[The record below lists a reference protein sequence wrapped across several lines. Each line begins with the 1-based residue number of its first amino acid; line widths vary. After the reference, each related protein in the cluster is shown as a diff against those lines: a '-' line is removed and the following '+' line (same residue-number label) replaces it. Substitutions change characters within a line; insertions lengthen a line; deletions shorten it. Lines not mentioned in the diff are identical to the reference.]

1 MRNGLNDVANISTIG
16 MQVAESH
23 DLKASVVYKCVV
35 DKIKDIY
42 FTSFGITTEED
53 SIPADLSNQEARE
66 RFLTDKINRMWS
78 NMQIYKNQEN
88 FNKLLGATA
97 IKTFGDFLQECLA
110 CMKWGGYVNSS
121 DQFPDKVKDF
131 LREKS
136 ITPIYRSVSET
147 LKIVPYDENGDALRL
162 GIQGDR
168 PSGFRSIYILMNG
181 DSGINQQSI
190 GGYVYTSANQKP
202 SRSILVSRNETN
214 AMVRKDG
221 LRGKIIYTTRELP
234 IIQEDKLRYLKSLQ
248 YKIIRER
255 KDFIDK
261 ETKEPTTP
269 EIGEPTIEGSSM
281 EFGYSLDKPPSDIS
295 SLEDPFKTSN
305 YNDWDDYETPRILT
319 ESKNKLH
326 DFMDLAKAE
335 EKAQKIAEKA
345 QEKAEEKAR
354 VAAEKERVA
363 SEVQGMR
370 GEERR
375 TKEIT
380 LVNKEISEKQNLLAK
395 TLNPTT
401 ATPLDE
407 TEKRRLKLLQRKYAS
422 SGGMTKKGRKKTI
435 RQKVSRKNKKE
446 NRIKNK
452 RTKKHRSVKKHKRSR
467 KV

>member
-1 MRNGLNDVANISTIG
+1 
-16 MQVAESH
+16 
-23 DLKASVVYKCVV
+23 
-35 DKIKDIY
+35 
-42 FTSFGITTEED
+42 
-53 SIPADLSNQEARE
+53 
-66 RFLTDKINRMWS
+66 MWS
-78 NMQIYKNQEN
+78 NMQIYKNKEN

-110 CMKWGGYVNSS
+110 CIKLGGYVNSS

-131 LREKS
+131 LRENS
-136 ITPIYRSVSET
+136 ITPIYRSVSEP

-234 IIQEDKLRYLKSLQ
+234 IVQEDKLRYLKSLQ
-248 YKIIRER
+248 YKTIRER

-269 EIGEPTIEGSSM
+269 EITEPTIEGSSM
-281 EFGYSLDKPPSDIS
+281 ELGYSLDKPPSDIS
-295 SLEDPFKTSN
+295 SLEDPYKTSN
-305 YNDWDDYETPRILT
+305 YNDWDDYETARVLT
-319 ESKNKLH
+319 EPKNKLQ
-326 DFMDLAKAE
+326 DFLDPQDVAKAE
-335 EKAQKIAEKA
+335 EKVKKIAEKA
-345 QEKAEEKAR
+345 QEKVEEKAR
-354 VAAEKERVA
+354 GAAEKERMTA
-363 SEVQGMR
+363 EAQGMR

-375 TKEIT
+375 TKDV
-380 LVNKEISEKQNLLAK
+380 LLANKEISEKQTLLAK

-401 ATPLDE
+401 STPLDE

-422 SGGMTKKGRKKTI
+422 SGGKTKKGRKKTI
-435 RQKVSRKNKKE
+435 RQKVSHKNKKE
-446 NRIKNK
+446 TKIKNK
-452 RTKKHRSVKKHKRSR
+452 CTKKHRSVKKNKRSR
-467 KV
+467 RG